1 MKERDGKVNDLEK
14 VLQGKAKEN
23 QKLLDQLKQAEKKNK
38 NDSELTKKTQEF
50 EATLNNK
57 QEALTKATEEL
68 TLAQKLQSSLKQK
81 VDDEVKEA

>member
-68 TLAQKLQSSLKQK
+68 TLA
-81 VDDEVKEA
+81 

>member
-23 QKLLDQLKQAEKKNK
+23 QKLLDQLKQAEKKK
-38 NDSELTKKTQEF
+38 VNDSELIKKTQEF

-68 TLAQKLQSSLKQK
+68 TLA
-81 VDDEVKEA
+81 

>member
-14 VLQGKAKEN
+14 VLQGKDKEN
-23 QKLLDQLKQAEKKNK
+23 KKLLEQIKQAEKKK
-38 NDSELTKKTQEF
+38 GNDSELAKKTQEF

-68 TLAQKLQSSLKQK
+68 TLA
-81 VDDEVKEA
+81 